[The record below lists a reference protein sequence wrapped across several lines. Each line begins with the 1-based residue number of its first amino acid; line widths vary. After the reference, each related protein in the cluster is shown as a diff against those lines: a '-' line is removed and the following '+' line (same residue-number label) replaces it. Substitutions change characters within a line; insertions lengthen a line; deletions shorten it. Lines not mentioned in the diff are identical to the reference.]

1 MSIASIIKKQ
11 GLALKP
17 LNAGSIETTSQLSA
31 YIYEEKVLEKYIK
44 AHPKNSDK
52 DEIALKIALIDFT
65 NNTEI
70 CKQKKDNVLEK
81 IVNAISGCK
90 DFDLWLEKGEPKTVE
105 LIASATTKNNF
116 SFATKYCAYH
126 SFHLYDDD
134 FSIYD
139 SIVAELLPFYA
150 AECGINI
157 KQSNIETYRQEKN
170 YKAYNE
176 LIGEILRLK
185 GLENIKQ
192 VRRKFD
198 IFLWSWGK
206 EIAEKNAKK

>member
-11 GLALKP
+11 NLALKP
-17 LNAGSIETTSQLSA
+17 LNVGSIETTSQLSA
-31 YIYEEKVLEKYIK
+31 YIYEEKLLESYIK

-52 DEIALKIALIDFT
+52 DEIALKVALIDFT

-70 CKQKKDNVLEK
+70 CKQKKDNALEK
-81 IVNAISGCK
+81 IAGAISECK
-90 DFDLWLEKGEPKTVE
+90 DFDEFLKNGNPEAVE
-105 LIASATTKNNF
+105 IIANATTKNNF
-116 SFATKYCAYH
+116 SFASKYCAYH

-139 SIVAELLPFYA
+139 GIVAELLPFYA
-150 AECGINI
+150 KECAEKITSSKI
-157 KQSNIETYRQEKN
+157 DAYRQEKN

-176 LIGEILRLK
+176 LIGRILSSK
-185 GLENIKQ
+185 GLEKVEKI
-192 VRRKFD
+192 RRKFD

-206 EIAEKNAKK
+206 EILERYK